1 MSALIRTLLFLFALF
16 SGLAV
21 ANGNYILEQAY
32 FEDKTNSLTVEQVK
46 KEQFQP
52 YDGWLAKGY
61 SQSTFWIRLSIKPSD
76 SELVTRI
83 RPAYAKHIEV
93 YDGINQTPFAVVGAQ
108 HSWAESEM
116 PAYSL
121 NFKLGPDLQKRHI
134 YLRVKQPRSYLLDFD
149 VMPVAAYLTVDHRDS
164 LFSMGYIVFT
174 LAMALGLLTIWL
186 TNRERVLGFFVIQQ
200 FMAFLHAI
208 LLTGYARIFFD
219 RYIDISIIQHLYYA
233 VVVTYPLIGVW
244 ANKLLIK
251 EYGLKP
257 LYSYAFNALMG
268 ASCIVICLLLL
279 GNINQA
285 LKLNAQVVMLAMILF
300 WLASWFGATNN
311 QKHGNFNLPINALR
325 AYYALNLVIWAISV
339 LPLLGVIQ
347 AKEFTVHSLFLY
359 NLLSGVFFF
368 LLLQY
373 RAKLI
378 LKNEL
383 IKAATL
389 KKEIDNERYLREE
402 QGKLMAMLTHEI
414 RTPLSVLKLVVDR
427 KVSGSDLEDFANR
440 AVSNIDSI
448 IDKCIQLDQLDIKAL
463 KIAYTRFDLIELV
476 QSIAVDSVGG
486 ERIRV
491 YGESTLIVES
501 DLDITK
507 SILSNLISN
516 AVRYSTPNTDIT
528 IHIEADHVSAE
539 NGQTASVKIA
549 VQNAIADADMPAVSQ
564 VFDKYYR
571 GPSST
576 KISGS
581 GLGLFFVKE
590 LAHAL
595 QGDVQCSTDTNSIT
609 FTVWIPI

>member
-1 MSALIRTLLFLFALF
+1 MRALIRTLLFLLTFC
-16 SGLAV
+16 SGSAI
-21 ANGNYILEQAY
+21 ADGSYILQQAY
-32 FEDKTNSLTVEQVK
+32 YEDKTNSLTVEQVQ

-52 YDGWLAKGY
+52 FDGWLAKGY
-61 SQSTFWIRLSIKPSD
+61 SQSTFWIRLSIAPSNL
-76 SELVTRI
+76 ELVTRI

-108 HSWAESEM
+108 HPWVESEM
-116 PAYSL
+116 PAYSH
-121 NFKLGPDLQKRHI
+121 NFKLGPDLQERHI
-134 YLRVKQPRSYLLDFD
+134 YLKVKQPRSYFLNFD
-149 VMPVAAYLTVDHRDS
+149 AMPVTAYLKVDRQDS
-164 LFSMGYIVFT
+164 LISMGYIVFSFA
-174 LAMALGLLTIWL
+174 LALGLLTIWL

-233 VVVTYPLIGVW
+233 VVVIYPLVGIW

-257 LYSYAFNALMG
+257 LSSYAFNALIG

-285 LKLNAQVVMLAMILF
+285 LKLNTQVVMLAMTLF
-300 WLASWFGATNN
+300 WLASWFGTTND
-311 QKHGNFNLPINALR
+311 QKHRDSNLSINALR
-325 AYYALNLVIWAISV
+325 AYYAYNVVMWAISV

-347 AKEFTVHSLFLY
+347 AKELTAHSFLLY
-359 NLLSGVFFF
+359 NVMSGLFFF

-383 IKAATL
+383 TKAATL

-427 KVSGSDLEDFANR
+427 KVAGSDLEDFANR

-463 KIAYTRFDLIELV
+463 KIAHSRFDLIELIN
-476 QSIAVDSVGG
+476 SIAVDSVGG

-491 YGESTLIVES
+491 YGKPKLIIES
-501 DLDITK
+501 DFDITK
-507 SILSNLISN
+507 TIASNLITN
-516 AVRYSTPNTDIT
+516 AVRYSIPNTDIA
-528 IHIEADHVSAE
+528 IHIDAGHVKAE
-539 NGQTASVKIA
+539 NGQKPAVKIA
-549 VQNAIADADMPAVSQ
+549 VQNAIADADLPVLSQ
-564 VFDKYYR
+564 IFDKYYR
-571 GPSST
+571 GPSSS
-576 KISGS
+576 KVSGS

-595 QGDVQCSTDTNSIT
+595 QGDVQCSTDANSIT
-609 FTVWIPI
+609 FTVWIPT

>member
-1 MSALIRTLLFLFALF
+1 MRAPVRTLLFLFALF
-16 SGLAV
+16 SGSAI
-21 ANGNYILEQAY
+21 ANGNYILQQAY
-32 FEDKTNSLTVEQVK
+32 YEDKANALTIDQVK
-46 KEQFQP
+46 NEPFTP

-61 SQSTFWIRLSIKPSD
+61 SQSTFWIKLTIKPSD
-76 SELVTRI
+76 SELMTRI
-83 RPAYAKHIEV
+83 RPAYAENIEV
-93 YDGINQTPFAVVGAQ
+93 YDGISKTPFAVVGAQ
-108 HSWAESEM
+108 HSWMESEL
-116 PAYSL
+116 PTYSH
-121 NFKLGPDLQKRHI
+121 NFKLSPSLHEQDI
-134 YLRVKQPRSYLLDFD
+134 YLKVKQPRSYLLDFD
-149 VMPVAAYLTVDHRDS
+149 ALPVAAYLTVDHRDS
-164 LFSMGYIVFT
+164 LISMGYIVFT
-174 LAMALGLLTIWL
+174 LAMALGLLAIWL
-186 TNRERVLGFFVIQQ
+186 TNRERVLGFFVLQQ
-200 FMAFLHAI
+200 FVAFLHTI
-208 LLTGYARIFFD
+208 LVVGYARIFFD
-219 RYIDISIIQHLYYA
+219 RHIDISIIQYLSYV

-257 LYSYAFNALMG
+257 YYSYAFNALIG
-268 ASCIVICLLLL
+268 ASSIVICLLLL

-285 LKLNAQVVMLAMILF
+285 LKLNAQVVMLAMTLF
-300 WLASWFGATNN
+300 WLASWFGTTNN
-311 QKHGNFNLPINALR
+311 QKHRDVNLPINALR
-325 AYYALNLVIWAISV
+325 AYYALNLVMWAISV
-339 LPLLGVIQ
+339 LPLLGMIQ
-347 AKEFTVHSLFLY
+347 AKEFTVHSYLLY
-359 NLLSGVFFF
+359 NLLSGLFFF

-383 IKAATL
+383 TKAATL

-448 IDKCIQLDQLDIKAL
+448 IDKCIQLDQLDLKAL
-463 KIAYTRFDLIELV
+463 EIAYSRFDLLVLV

-491 YGESTLIVES
+491 YGQPKLVIES
-501 DLDITK
+501 DFDITK
-507 SILSNLISN
+507 TIVSNLIAN
-516 AVRYSTPNTDIT
+516 AVRYSIPNTDIA
-528 IHIEADHVSAE
+528 IHIEACHARAE
-539 NGQTASVKIA
+539 NEQNAGIKIA
-549 VQNAIADADMPAVSQ
+549 VQNAIADTDMPVLSQ

-576 KISGS
+576 KVSGS

-595 QGDVQCSTDTNSIT
+595 RGNVQCSVDTNSIT
-609 FTVWIPI
+609 FTVWIPT

>member
-1 MSALIRTLLFLFALF
+1 MRALIRTLLFLFALF
-16 SGLAV
+16 SGSVV
-21 ANGNYILEQAY
+21 ANGDYILEQAY
-32 FEDKTNSLTVEQVK
+32 YEDKTNSLTIEQVK

-93 YDGINQTPFAVVGAQ
+93 YDGINKTPFAVVGAQ
-108 HSWAESEM
+108 HPWVESEM
-116 PAYSL
+116 PAYSH
-121 NFKLGPDLQKRHI
+121 NFKLSPDLQERHI
-134 YLRVKQPRSYLLDFD
+134 YLKVKQPRSYFLNFD
-149 VMPVAAYLTVDHRDS
+149 TVPVTAYLKMDRQDS
-164 LFSMGYIVFT
+164 LISMGYIVFT
-174 LAMALGLLTIWL
+174 FALALGLLTIWL

-233 VVVTYPLIGVW
+233 VVVIYPLVGIW

-251 EYGLKP
+251 EYGLKTY
-257 LYSYAFNALMG
+257 YSYAFNALMG

-285 LKLNAQVVMLAMILF
+285 LKLNAQVVILTMTLF
-300 WLASWFGATNN
+300 WLAAWFGTTNN
-311 QKHGNFNLPINALR
+311 QKNSDVNLPITVLR
-325 AYYALNLVIWAISV
+325 VYYFVNLVIWAISA

-347 AKEFTVHSLFLY
+347 AKELTAHSFLLY
-359 NLLSGVFFF
+359 NVMSGLFFF

-383 IKAATL
+383 TKAATL

-463 KIAYTRFDLIELV
+463 KIAHSRFDLIELV
-476 QSIAVDSVGG
+476 KSIAVDSVGG
-486 ERIRV
+486 ERIRL
-491 YGESTLIVES
+491 YGESKLIIES
-501 DLDITK
+501 DFDITK
-507 SILSNLISN
+507 TIVSNLITN
-516 AVRYSTPNTDIT
+516 AVRYSIPNTDIA
-528 IHIEADHVSAE
+528 IHIEAGHVKAE
-539 NGQTASVKIA
+539 NGQNPSVKIA
-549 VQNAIADADMPAVSQ
+549 VQNAIADADMPVLSQ
-564 VFDKYYR
+564 IFDKYYR
-571 GPSST
+571 GPSSI
-576 KISGS
+576 KVSGS

-609 FTVWIPI
+609 FTVWIPT

>member
-1 MSALIRTLLFLFALF
+1 V
-16 SGLAV
+16 AV
-21 ANGNYILEQAY
+21 ANGDYILEQAY
-32 FEDKTNSLTVEQVK
+32 YEDKTNSLGIDQVK
-46 KEQFQP
+46 SESFTP
-52 YDGWLAKGY
+52 YSGWLTKGF
-61 SQSTFWIRLSIKPSD
+61 SPSTFWIRLSIKPSD

-93 YDGINQTPFAVVGAQ
+93 YDDINKTPFAVVGAQ
-108 HSWAESEM
+108 HPWVESEM
-116 PAYSL
+116 PAYSH
-121 NFKLGPDLQKRHI
+121 NFKLGPDLQERHI
-134 YLRVKQPRSYLLDFD
+134 YLKVKQPRSYFLNFD
-149 VMPVAAYLTVDHRDS
+149 VMPVAVYLKEDRQDS
-164 LFSMGYIVFT
+164 LISMGYIVFT
-174 LAMALGLLTIWL
+174 LAMALGLLAIWL

-200 FMAFLHAI
+200 FMAFLHAM
-208 LLTGYARIFFD
+208 LMTGYARIFFD
-219 RYIDISIIQHLYYA
+219 RYIDISTIQHLYYA
-233 VVVTYPLIGVW
+233 VVVTYPLVGIW

-251 EYGLKP
+251 EYGLK
-257 LYSYAFNALMG
+257 LYYSYAFNALMA
-268 ASCIVICLLLL
+268 ASCIVICLSLL

-285 LKLNAQVVMLAMILF
+285 LKLNAQVVMLAMTLF
-300 WLASWFGATNN
+300 WLASWFGTTND
-311 QKHGNFNLPINALR
+311 QKHRDGNLPVNVLR
-325 AYYALNLVIWAISV
+325 AYYAYNLVMWAISA

-347 AKEFTVHSLFLY
+347 AKELTAQSFLLY
-359 NLLSGVFFF
+359 NLMSGLFFF

-383 IKAATL
+383 NKAAAL
-389 KKEIDNERYLREE
+389 KKEIDNERSLREE

-427 KVSGSDLEDFANR
+427 KVSGSDLEGFANR

>member
-1 MSALIRTLLFLFALF
+1 LRALIRTLLFLFALF
-16 SGLAV
+16 SGSAI
-21 ANGNYILEQAY
+21 ANGSYILQQAY
-32 FEDKTNSLTVEQVK
+32 YEDKTNSLTVEQVK

-61 SQSTFWIRLSIKPSD
+61 SQSTFWIRLIIKASD
-76 SELVTRI
+76 SELITRI
-83 RPAYAKHIEV
+83 RPAYAEHIEV
-93 YDGINQTPFAVVGAQ
+93 YDGISKTPFAVVGAQ
-108 HSWAESEM
+108 YSWAESEM
-116 PAYSL
+116 PSYSHH
-121 NFKLGPDLQKRHI
+121 FKLGPDLQERHI
-134 YLRVKQPRSYLLDFD
+134 YLKVNQPRSYLLDFD
-149 VMPVAAYLTVDHRDS
+149 VMPVAAYLKADHRDS
-164 LFSMGYIVFT
+164 LISIGYIVFT
-174 LAMALGLLTIWL
+174 LAMALGLLAIWL

-200 FMAFLHAI
+200 FVAFLHTI
-208 LLTGYARIFFD
+208 LVVGYARIFFD
-219 RYIDISIIQHLYYA
+219 RYIDVSIIQYLSYGI
-233 VVVTYPLIGVW
+233 VVIYPLIGIW

-257 LYSYAFNALMG
+257 YFSYAFNALIG
-268 ASCIVICLLLL
+268 ASSIVICLLLL

-285 LKLNAQVVMLAMILF
+285 LKLNAQVVMLAMTLF

-311 QKHGNFNLPINALR
+311 QKHADVNLPINALR
-325 AYYALNLVIWAISV
+325 AYYALNLVMWAISV

-347 AKEFTVHSLFLY
+347 AKEFTVHSYLLY
-359 NLLSGVFFF
+359 NLLSGLFFF

-378 LKNEL
+378 LKHEL

-389 KKEIDNERYLREE
+389 KKEIDSERYLREE

-463 KIAYTRFDLIELV
+463 KIAYTRFDLIELIK
-476 QSIAVDSVGG
+476 STTIDSVGG

-491 YGESTLIVES
+491 YGKPKLIIES
-501 DLDITK
+501 DFDITK
-507 SILSNLISN
+507 TIVSNLITN
-516 AVRYSTPNTDIT
+516 ALRYSIPNTDIA
-528 IHIEADHVSAE
+528 IYVEVDHIRSE
-539 NGQTASVKIA
+539 NEQNTSIKIA
-549 VQNAIADADMPAVSQ
+549 VQNAIADADMPVLSQ

-576 KISGS
+576 KVSGS

-595 QGDVQCSTDTNSIT
+595 QGDVQCSVDANLIT
-609 FTVWIPI
+609 FTVWIPT

>member
-1 MSALIRTLLFLFALF
+1 LRNLIRTLLFLFALC
-16 SGLAV
+16 SGSAI
-21 ANGNYILEQAY
+21 ANGNYILQQAY
-32 FEDKTNSLTVEQVK
+32 YEDKTNSLTVEQVK
-46 KEQFQP
+46 EEQFQP

-61 SQSTFWIRLSIKPSD
+61 SQSTFWIRLIIKSSD
-76 SELVTRI
+76 SELITRI
-83 RPAYAKHIEV
+83 RPAYAEHIEV

-108 HSWAESEM
+108 HSWVESEM
-116 PAYSL
+116 PTYSHQ
-121 NFKLGPDLQKRHI
+121 FKLGPDLQERHI
-134 YLRVKQPRSYLLDFD
+134 YLKVNQPRSYLLDFD
-149 VMPVAAYLTVDHRDS
+149 VMPVAAYLKADHRDS
-164 LFSMGYIVFT
+164 LISMGYIVFT
-174 LAMALGLLTIWL
+174 LAMALGLLAIWL

-200 FMAFLHAI
+200 FVAFLHTI
-208 LLTGYARIFFD
+208 LVVGYARIFFD
-219 RYIDISIIQHLYYA
+219 RYIDVSIIQYLSYGI
-233 VVVTYPLIGVW
+233 VVIFPLIGIW

-257 LYSYAFNALMG
+257 YYSYAFNALIG
-268 ASCIVICLLLL
+268 ASSIVICLLLL

-285 LKLNAQVVMLAMILF
+285 LKLNAQVVMLAMTLF
-300 WLASWFGATNN
+300 WLASWFGTTNN
-311 QKHGNFNLPINALR
+311 QKHADVNLPINALR
-325 AYYALNLVIWAISV
+325 AYYALNLVMWAISV

-347 AKEFTVHSLFLY
+347 AKEFTVHSYLLY
-359 NLLSGVFFF
+359 NLLSGLFFF

-463 KIAYTRFDLIELV
+463 KIAYTRFDLIELIK
-476 QSIAVDSVGG
+476 STTIDSVGG

-491 YGESTLIVES
+491 YGKPKLIIES
-501 DLDITK
+501 DFDITK
-507 SILSNLISN
+507 TIVSNLITN
-516 AVRYSTPNTDIT
+516 AVRYSIPNTDIA
-528 IHIEADHVSAE
+528 IYVEVDHVRSE
-539 NGQTASVKIA
+539 NEQNTSIKIA
-549 VQNAIADADMPAVSQ
+549 VQNAIADADMPVLSQ

-571 GPSST
+571 GPSSN
-576 KISGS
+576 KVSGS

-595 QGDVQCSTDTNSIT
+595 QGDVQCSVDANLIT
-609 FTVWIPI
+609 FTVWIPT

>member
-1 MSALIRTLLFLFALF
+1 LRALIQTLLFLFTF
-16 SGLAV
+16 CSGSAI
-21 ANGNYILEQAY
+21 ANGSYILQQAY
-32 FEDKTNSLTVEQVK
+32 YEDKTNSLTVEQVQ

-52 YDGWLAKGY
+52 FDGWLAKGY
-61 SQSTFWIRLSIKPSD
+61 SQSTFWIRLSIKPSN

-108 HSWAESEM
+108 HSWVESEM
-116 PAYSL
+116 PAYSH
-121 NFKLGPDLQKRHI
+121 NFKLGPDLQERHI
-134 YLRVKQPRSYLLDFD
+134 YLKVKQPRSYFLIFD
-149 VMPVAAYLTVDHRDS
+149 TLPVSAYLKMDRQDS
-164 LFSMGYIVFT
+164 LISMGYIVFT
-174 LAMALGLLTIWL
+174 FALALGFLTIWL

-208 LLTGYARIFFD
+208 LLTGYTRIFFD

-233 VVVTYPLIGVW
+233 VVVTYPLIGIW

-257 LYSYAFNALMG
+257 LSSYAFNTLIG
-268 ASCIVICLLLL
+268 ASCVVICLLLL

-285 LKLNAQVVMLAMILF
+285 LKLNAQVVMLAMTLF
-300 WLASWFGATNN
+300 WLASWFGTTND
-311 QKHGNFNLPINALR
+311 QKHRDGNLSINALR
-325 AYYALNLVIWAISV
+325 AYYAYNVVMWAISV

-347 AKEFTVHSLFLY
+347 AKELTAHSFLLY
-359 NLLSGVFFF
+359 NVMSGLFFF

-373 RAKLI
+373 RANLI

-383 IKAATL
+383 TKAATL

-463 KIAYTRFDLIELV
+463 KIAYTRFDLIELIN
-476 QSIAVDSVGG
+476 SIAVDSVGG
-486 ERIRV
+486 ERIRLH
-491 YGESTLIVES
+491 GEAELIIES
-501 DLDITK
+501 DFDITK
-507 SILSNLISN
+507 TILSNLITN
-516 AVRYSTPNTDIT
+516 AVRYSIPNTDIA
-528 IHIEADHVSAE
+528 IHIEAGHLRSK
-539 NGQTASVKIA
+539 NGQKAAVKIV
-549 VQNAIADADMPAVSQ
+549 VQNAIVDADMPALPQ
-564 VFDKYYR
+564 IFDKYYR

-576 KISGS
+576 KVSGS

-609 FTVWIPI
+609 FTVWIPT